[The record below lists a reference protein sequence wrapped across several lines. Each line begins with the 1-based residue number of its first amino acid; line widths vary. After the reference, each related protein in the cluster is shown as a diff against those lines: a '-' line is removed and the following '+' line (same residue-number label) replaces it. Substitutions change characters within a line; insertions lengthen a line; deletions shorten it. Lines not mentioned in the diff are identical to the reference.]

1 LMRSCVDL
9 FRFKVMTDLHLPLPL
24 GLEEE
29 KTAWQDLANVMGY
42 ENSRDESNRTISI
55 TYKH

>member
-1 LMRSCVDL
+1 MRSCVDV
-9 FRFKVMTDLHLPLPL
+9 FRFKVLTDLHLPLPP

-29 KTAWQDLANVMGY
+29 KAAWQDLANLMGY
-42 ENSRDESNRTISI
+42 ENPQSAPDKLISV

>member
-1 LMRSCVDL
+1 MRSSVDL
-9 FRFKVMTDLHLPLPL
+9 FRFKVLTDLHLPLPA

-29 KTAWQDLANVMGY
+29 KALWEDLANIMGY
-42 ENSRDESNRTISI
+42 ENLRRDRKSPISV